1 MLTASG
7 YGLHS
12 DVEQDILAVLMGQDP
27 HEHFPGMEVRI
38 PCQQSVLFPAL
49 RLKRKPSRK

>member
-49 RLKRKPSRK
+49 RLKRRPSRK